1 MKKLLKI
8 LGIILGSVFVLWFL
22 IFLFPLSSK
31 SEHAYFEKKE
41 APLVI
46 AHRGG
51 RALAPENTLAA
62 FRNAAGLGVDVLE
75 YDVHITADGHLVVIH
90 DDTVDRTTNG
100 SGKVNEMTL
109 DEIKALDA
117 GYHFEDKDGAFTYRG
132 TGVQIPTV
140 EEVFAEFGDKKHLI
154 ELKDSNK
161 PSMYGA
167 LIDEMWN
174 KIQDY
179 DMKENVLIASF
190 DHDINLRFETVSG
203 GEVAIGA
210 GEEETRQFV
219 TMHKAF
225 LNALY
230 RPRASAF
237 QLPTEQEGFN
247 LADWKLI
254 RGANN
259 RGMHVYY
266 WTINEEET
274 MRELIDLGAD
284 GIMTDDPSLLLEV
297 MSKYRN

>member
-1 MKKLLKI
+1 MKKTVKIIGILLI
-8 LGIILGSVFVLWFL
+8 SVFMLWFL
-22 IFLFPLSSK
+22 LFLFPLSSK
-31 SEHAYFEKKE
+31 SSHAFFEDKE
-41 APLVI
+41 GPLVI

-51 RALAPENTLAA
+51 KAIAPENTLAA
-62 FRNAAGLGVDVLE
+62 FRNAAELDVDILE

-100 SGKVNEMTL
+100 SGRVNEMTL
-109 DEIKALDA
+109 EEIKALDA
-117 GYHFEDKDGAFTYRG
+117 GYQFKDAKGDFVFRNS
-132 TGVQIPTV
+132 GVKIPTV
-140 EEVFAEFGDKKHLI
+140 QEVFSEFNDKKHLI
-154 ELKDSNK
+154 EIKDSND
-161 PSMYGA
+161 PVMYGD

-174 KIQDY
+174 EIQKF
-179 DMKENVLIASF
+179 DMKDKVLIASF
-190 DHDINLRFETVSG
+190 DHDINLRFQDVSN

-230 RPRASAF
+230 RPKAAAF

-254 RGANN
+254 RGANS

-266 WTINEEET
+266 WTINEEDMMEK
-274 MRELIDLGAD
+274 LIDLGAD
-284 GIMTDDPSLLLEV
+284 GIMTDNPRLLLDV
-297 MSKYRN
+297 LSNN

>member
-1 MKKLLKI
+1 MKKMLKI
-8 LGIILGSVFVLWFL
+8 LGVIFGSVFMLWFL

-31 SEHAYFEKKE
+31 SEHAYFEEKE
-41 APLVI
+41 DPLVI

-51 RALAPENTLAA
+51 RALAPENTLTA
-62 FRNAAGLGVDVLE
+62 FTNAAGLGVDVLE
-75 YDVHITADGHLVVIH
+75 YDIHITADGHLVVIH

-109 DEIKALDA
+109 DEIKELDA
-117 GYHFEDKDGAFTYRG
+117 GYHFQDADGAFTFRG
-132 TGVQIPTV
+132 AGVQIPTV
-140 EEVFAEFGDKKHLI
+140 EEVFAAFGDKKHMI

-179 DMKENVLIASF
+179 DMEENVLIVSF
-190 DHDINLRFETVSG
+190 DHDINLRFQNVSG

-219 TMHKAF
+219 MMHKAF

-230 RPRASAF
+230 RPKASAF

-254 RGANN
+254 RGASN

-266 WTINEEET
+266 WTINEEKT
-274 MRELIDLGAD
+274 MRELIELGAD
-284 GIMTDDPSLLLEV
+284 GIMTDDPRLLLEV
-297 MSKYRN
+297 MSKYPN